1 MIKVAICDD
10 IRVERQNIQ
19 NELERYLAE
28 HGLTDQFTVEA
39 FSDPRTMIRRCS
51 VVDFDLFL
59 LDILMPQITGI
70 DTARELQEML
80 PDAQFIFVTTTSE
93 FVMDA
98 ISLKALYYL
107 LKPYSS
113 ADFDEAMNRAKNYF
127 LGEETSSVLLS
138 DAENNP
144 LSINVPD
151 VIYVQ
156 DAEREKGVRLVLKDR
171 TVQLPQYTLDGIRRL
186 LDSDSMIQAGNRIY
200 NIENIRHISDRTV
213 TMRNG
218 EKLSVPKDVYRIVRE
233 AFIEFYER

>member
-28 HGLTDQFTVEA
+28 RGLTDQFTVEA

-51 VVDFDLFL
+51 VVDFELFL

-127 LGEETSSVLLS
+127 LGEETSNVLLS

-171 TVQLPQYTLDGIRRL
+171 TVQLPQYMLDGIRRL

-200 NIENIRHISDRTV
+200 NIENIRHISERTV

-218 EKLSVPKDVYRIVRE
+218 EKLGVPKEVYRIVRE

>member
-127 LGEETSSVLLS
+127 LGEETSNVLLS

-156 DAEREKGVRLVLKDR
+156 DAEREKGVRLVLKGR

-186 LDSDSMIQAGNRIY
+186 LDFDSMIQAGNRIY